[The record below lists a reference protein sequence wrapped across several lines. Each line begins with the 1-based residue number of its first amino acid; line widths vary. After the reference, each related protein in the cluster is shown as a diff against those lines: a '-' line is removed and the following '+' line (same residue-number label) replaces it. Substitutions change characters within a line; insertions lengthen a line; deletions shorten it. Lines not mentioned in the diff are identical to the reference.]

1 MSHTGHMSHRLIMML
16 LSGALNALQIDHG
29 GGGGGG
35 RRARRRAAAARVR
48 SIGGEG
54 GGVRWGSV
62 KGGCMVLRGACD
74 GVWGW

>member
-35 RRARRRAAAARVR
+35 
-48 SIGGEG
+48 GGPDAG
-54 GGVRWGSV
+54 RLLHG
-62 KGGCMVLRGACD
+62 
-74 GVWGW
+74 